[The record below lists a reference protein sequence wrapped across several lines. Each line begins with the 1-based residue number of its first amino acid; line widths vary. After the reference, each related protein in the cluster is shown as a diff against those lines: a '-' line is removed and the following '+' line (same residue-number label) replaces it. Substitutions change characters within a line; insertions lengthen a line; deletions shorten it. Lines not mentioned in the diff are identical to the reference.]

1 LLMMAAMVPVT
12 VPMINRTPTITAFIL
27 FELIFY
33 LLLVDIVLLALLR
46 PIYDL
51 TSGTA

>member
-1 LLMMAAMVPVT
+1 MVPVT

-27 FELIFY
+27 FEFIFY
-33 LLLVDIVLLALLR
+33 LLLVEIVLLALFK
-46 PIYDL
+46 PIYAL